1 MIAGPSGTQG
11 KDGVKKSKSIPVLM
25 GYHTVPK
32 KSPATLS
39 HNLLAFQE
47 KPLTSRNSE
56 EKIDHEEEHA
66 EKKPQKR
73 RSLAKLFTSMVKSH
87 QNWIYMLFASI
98 GIPIFIIFLYFFEV
112 RINVSIQRARTTPLD
127 QVFSQFV
134 ICIQS

>member
-1 MIAGPSGTQG
+1 MIAGPSGTRG
-11 KDGVKKSKSIPVLM
+11 KDGEKKSKSIPVLM

-47 KPLTSRNSE
+47 KPPTSGNNE
-56 EKIDHEEEHA
+56 EKSDHEEEHA
-66 EKKPQKR
+66 EKKPQKT
-73 RSLAKLFTSMVKSH
+73 RSLAKLFTTVVKSH

-112 RINVSIQRARTTPLD
+112 RINLGIQRARTTPLD
-127 QVFSQFV
+127 QLSFW
-134 ICIQS
+134 